1 MDSAIRLS
9 GIRKRFGAVA
19 ANDGIGLELRFGE
32 ILALLGENGSGK
44 TTLVNML
51 SGIYQPDAGHIY
63 VRGKVVH
70 IASPR
75 DAQKLGIGMVHQ
87 HFKLVE
93 AFTARENIQMG
104 GPGGQ
109 SARASMQRLQELQ
122 EEYGLRVPPDKRV
135 HAMSV
140 SEKQCVEIL
149 KLLYRGADILILDE
163 PTAVLTPQESEA
175 LFAMLRRMRA
185 NGCAV
190 IIITHKLSEVLDI
203 SDRVTVL
210 RRGKSVAAV
219 RTCETNA
226 KQLTELMVGRPVE
239 LRIERPEPLPGG
251 EPLLDVRSLC
261 VKNGDTYALRDLS
274 FTLRGGELLGVAGI
288 AGGGQKELC
297 EAVAGLAKAESGEI
311 LFQGENIVGL
321 SPADIIKRGISMSFI
336 PEDRLGMGL
345 VASMDITNNML
356 LKTYR
361 GGRGPLL
368 ESAGAKAMALKLIEQ
383 LGISTPGPNT
393 PVRQLSGGNVQKVL
407 LGREIESGPRLL
419 ITAYAVRGLDTHSSF
434 TIYDLLN
441 RQKERGVGILFIG
454 EDLDVLLELCDRILV
469 LCRGECMGIVQAKES
484 TKEQLGLMMAGVRD
498 DTPRSPEATT
508 PLASEG
514 GLEQETSL
522 REN

>member
-1 MDSAIRLS
+1 MDSAIQLTD
-9 GIRKRFGAVA
+9 IRKRFGTVA
-19 ANDGIGLELRFGE
+19 ANDGIDLALRFGE

-51 SGIYQPDAGHIY
+51 SGIYQPDGGHIY
-63 VRGKVVH
+63 VRGKAAT

-87 HFKLVE
+87 HFKLVD

-104 GPGGQ
+104 GLGGQ
-109 SARASMQRLQELQ
+109 AARNSMQRLQELQ
-122 EEYGLRVPPDKRV
+122 EAYGLHVPPDKRV
-135 HAMSV
+135 HDMSV

-175 LFAMLRRMRA
+175 LFSMLLRMRS

-190 IIITHKLSEVLDI
+190 IIITHKLSEVLAI

-210 RRGKSVAAV
+210 RRGKSVATV
-219 RTCETNA
+219 QTKETDA

-239 LRIERPEPLPGG
+239 LRIERPDPLPGG
-251 EPLLDVRSLC
+251 APLLDVRALC
-261 VKNGDTYALRDLS
+261 VKSGDTTALRDLS
-274 FTLRGGELLGVAGI
+274 FTLHGGEILGVAGI

-345 VASMDITNNML
+345 VASMDVTNNML

-361 GGRGPLL
+361 DGHGPLL
-368 ESAGAKAMALKLIEQ
+368 ERAGAKAVALKLIDQ
-383 LGISTPGPNT
+383 LDISTPGPGT

-434 TIYDLLN
+434 TIYGLLN

-454 EDLDVLLELCDRILV
+454 EDLDVLIELCDRIMV
-469 LCRGECMGIVQAKES
+469 LCRGECMGIVDAKGA
-484 TKEQLGLMMAGVRD
+484 TKEQLGLMMAGEKQL
-498 DTPRSPEATT
+498 TM
-508 PLASEG
+508 
-514 GLEQETSL
+514 
-522 REN
+522 NN

>member
-1 MDSAIRLS
+1 MATAIQLS
-9 GIRKRFGAVA
+9 GIRKQFGSIA
-19 ANDGIGLELRFGE
+19 ANDGIDLDLRFGE

-51 SGIYQPDAGHIY
+51 SGIYQPDGGHIY
-63 VRGKVVH
+63 VRGRAAA

-104 GPGGQ
+104 GPGG
-109 SARASMQRLQELQ
+109 RAAQQGWQRLLSLQ
-122 EEYGLRVPPDKRV
+122 EEYGLHVPPEKRV
-135 HAMSV
+135 HGMSV

-163 PTAVLTPQESEA
+163 PTAVLTPQESDA
-175 LFAMLRRMRA
+175 LFAMLSRMRA
-185 NGCAV
+185 NGCAM
-190 IIITHKLSEVLDI
+190 IIITHKLSEVLAI

-210 RRGKSVAAV
+210 RRGRSVATVQTA
-219 RTCETNA
+219 ETDA

-239 LRIERPEPLPGG
+239 LRIERPEPLP
-251 EPLLDVRSLC
+251 EEDLLDVKNLC
-261 VKNGDTYALRDLS
+261 VKNGDTQALRDLS
-274 FTLRGGELLGVAGI
+274 FSLRGGEILGVAGI

-297 EAVAGLAKAESGEI
+297 ESIAGLVKAESGEI
-311 LFQGENIVGL
+311 RFRDENILGL

-361 GGRGPLL
+361 GSRGPLL
-368 ESAGAKAMALKLIEQ
+368 KRADAKTMAGKLIER
-383 LGISTPGPNT
+383 LEISTPGPGT

-484 TKEQLGLMMAGVRD
+484 TKEQLGLMMAGVK
-498 DTPRSPEATT
+498 
-508 PLASEG
+508 G
-514 GLEQETSL
+514 
-522 REN
+522 N

>member
-1 MDSAIRLS
+1 MESAIHLS
-9 GIRKRFGAVA
+9 SIRKRFGSVA
-19 ANDGIGLELRFGE
+19 ANDGIDLELRFGE

-63 VRGKVVH
+63 VRGKIAH

-75 DAQKLGIGMVHQ
+75 DARGLGIGMVHQ
-87 HFKLVE
+87 HFKLAE

-109 SARASMQRLQELQ
+109 AGRQKMQALAALQ
-122 EEYGLRVPPDKRV
+122 EEYGLTLPMAKHVRE
-135 HAMSV
+135 MSV

-163 PTAVLTPQESEA
+163 PTAVLTPQEADA

-190 IIITHKLSEVLDI
+190 IIITHKLSEVLAI

-210 RRGKSVAAV
+210 RRGKSVATV
-219 RTCETNA
+219 QTGQTDA

-239 LRIERPEPLPGG
+239 LRIERPEPLPNE
-251 EPLLDVRSLC
+251 EPLLDVQNLC
-261 VKNGDTYALRDLS
+261 VKNGDARALRDLS
-274 FTLRGGELLGVAGI
+274 FTLRGGEILGVAGI

-297 EAVAGLAKAESGEI
+297 EAVAGLAKAESGQI
-311 LFQGENIVGL
+311 LFRGEDIAGL
-321 SPADIIKRGISMSFI
+321 SPADIIKKGISMSFI

-361 GGRGPLL
+361 ESGGPLL
-368 ESAGAKAMALKLIEQ
+368 KRAGAKAMAGRLIGR
-383 LGISTPGPNT
+383 LDISTPGPGT

-419 ITAYAVRGLDTHSSF
+419 ITAYAVRGLDTHASF

-454 EDLDVLLELCDRILV
+454 EDLDVLLELCDRVMV
-469 LCRGECMGIVQAKES
+469 LCQGECMGIVEAREA
-484 TKEQLGLMMAGVRD
+484 TKEQLGLMMAGVRSGTPPLKN
-498 DTPRSPEATT
+498 TPRPCGPPPSE
-508 PLASEG
+508 EG
-514 GLEQETSL
+514 GCGW
-522 REN
+522 